1 MEMEM
6 EDKEEKF
13 FEIEYIL
20 KDILTPYIWVIIKE
34 LNNYLLANNYP
45 FILIV
50 VGGDAL
56 HNFFPYDD
64 NLRSHDFDIRLAPV
78 LGSEW
83 REDLV
88 RFQHQVALKM
98 IKYFENRLNENIKL
112 LLPTIFEKLANLI
125 GPDGRIGIL
134 EAYNYRDLYT
144 LQYNI
149 TFENKTVRRS
159 LIDLFI
165 VKSILLG
172 YTDKINTYNVQEHIN
187 KYNINNP
194 ESYIPYI
201 KINDINYGSLGF
213 LISDTVNM
221 INLRTYKVERY
232 KMKFNQI
239 IRNLYNPKGHLSC
252 TAMKEFVNEC
262 SKKTTCVINGKNMNK
277 QELLNYAIDRD
288 FIPIQMLEYFNTLSL
303 EYLCYYITKMI
314 DGLSEERKNLY
325 RFGDAEFMDLNEY

>member
-1 MEMEM
+1 M
-6 EDKEEKF
+6 EDKEKKF

-20 KDILTPYIWVIIKE
+20 KDILTPYVWVIIKE
-34 LNNYLLANNYP
+34 LNNYLLTNNYP

-64 NLRSHDFDIRLAPV
+64 NLRSHDFDIRLAPI
-78 LGSEW
+78 LNSQW

-88 RFQHQVALKM
+88 SFQHGISLRI
-98 IKYFENRLNENIKL
+98 IKYFEKILNEYKKIL
-112 LLPTIFEKLANLI
+112 IPTIIEKLTSLI
-125 GPDGRIGIL
+125 GPNGLIGNF
-134 EAYNYRDLYT
+134 EAYNDRDLYT
-144 LQYNI
+144 LQYDI
-149 TFENKTVRRS
+149 TFENKTVKRS

-165 VKSILLG
+165 VKSLLLG
-172 YTDKINTYNVQEHIN
+172 YTDKINTYNVEKHIN
-187 KYNINNP
+187 KYNTNNP
-194 ESYIPYI
+194 ETYIPYI
-201 KINDINYGSLGF
+201 KMNDINYGSLGF

-232 KMKFNQI
+232 KMKFDHI
-239 IRNLYNPKGHLSC
+239 IKNLYNPKGHLSC
-252 TAMKEFVNEC
+252 TSMKEFVKDC

-288 FIPIQMLEYFNTLSL
+288 FIPIKMYNYFSTLSL
-303 EYLCYYITKMI
+303 EYLCYYITKLI

-325 RFGDAEFMDLNEY
+325 RIGDAEIMDLNEY